1 MSKDIPQNAYLS
13 PAGTLVLAHR
23 GLAGPGAPENT
34 IRAFLN
40 ALDAGATHLET
51 DVQVTKDGVAVLF
64 HDDDLRRV
72 AGINKKV
79 SELTLLELRE
89 VYIDGQVIPT
99 LNEALA
105 QLPTAKFNLDIK
117 TEGAVSPTV
126 GAIVLAKAHDRVLV
140 SSFSHERRMKALEML
155 TGAGLSVA
163 SSADG
168 STILALAWAAFR
180 GDFEAFARKSQG
192 LCALQIPASYFG
204 ISLTFKRLLA
214 FAARA
219 EIEVHYWVINDA
231 RQMLELVRLGARGI
245 VTDRADLAVATV
257 R

>member
-1 MSKDIPQNAYLS
+1 MSKDIRQNAYLS

-34 IRAFLN
+34 IRAFLS

-64 HDDDLRRV
+64 HDDDLKRMS
-72 AGINKKV
+72 GINKKI

-89 VYIDGQVIPT
+89 VRIDGQAIPT
-99 LNEALA
+99 LIEALT

-117 TEGAVSPTV
+117 TDGAINPTV
-126 GAIVLAKAHDRVLV
+126 DAIVQDKAHDRVLV
-140 SSFSHERRMKALEML
+140 SSFSRARRIKALEL
-155 TGAGLSVA
+155 LSGAGLGVA

-180 GDFEAFARKSQG
+180 NDFDAFARKSQG
-192 LCALQIPASYFG
+192 LCALQIPLSYFG

-231 RQMLELVRLGARGI
+231 QQMLELVRLGARGI
-245 VTDRADLAVATV
+245 VTDRAELAVATL